1 LIKGLVM
8 RRPNILLLLPDQLR
22 GDWAGPGNAGG
33 VRTPNLDRL
42 IRGGVSFVNAIC
54 PSPICGPSRACLSTG
69 YEYDR
74 AGVRNNK
81 YSSSEHAPNMYR
93 QLRNAGYEVL
103 TCGKL
108 DLLKGEPDWGADGQ
122 HARSGVS
129 RLETLGFTGGLDSG
143 GKHAVFFAQR
153 DGHPEPYFAYL
164 RSRGLGDTHVQD
176 FARRKNLALG
186 VDALEFPGAGPN
198 YLNTETN
205 GLPQDAYC
213 DDWVGQCGLD
223 AIREAVAR
231 GRPWF
236 LQVNFPGPHE
246 PMDITA
252 EMAARVADREPPL
265 PHGSDALDPATH
277 RRIRRNYT
285 AMVENIDAIV
295 GRYVDAIG
303 ALGQLDD
310 TVIVFTSDH
319 GEMLGD
325 CGLWEKFV
333 PHQPSLHVPLV
344 LAGPGVAKGATVTA
358 PATLLDVHATALE
371 LAGAEQLRG
380 VDSRSLV
387 PVLSD
392 PSRAHR
398 ELVFSG
404 LGQWRVVYDGRFK
417 LVAGYDP
424 AVPRRVMENAE
435 FELAD
440 RSQWRLVEPAAD
452 PCETQDLSGRYPEVV
467 RRLREALVENAT
479 RAAPAS
485 PLPEFAPQFTP
496 RAAVE

>member
-1 LIKGLVM
+1 M
-8 RRPNILLLLPDQLR
+8 RLRPNILLLIPDQLR
-22 GDWAGPGNAGG
+22 GDWVGPGNPGG

-42 IRGGVSFVNAIC
+42 AQTGVNFVNAIC
-54 PSPICGPSRACLSTG
+54 PSPICGPSRACLLTG

-74 AGVRNNK
+74 AGVPNNK
-81 YSSSEHAPNMYR
+81 YSSPEHAPNMYR
-93 QLRNAGYEVL
+93 QLRDAGYEML

-108 DLLKGEPDWGADGQ
+108 DVLKGEPDWGADGQ

-129 RLETLGFTGGLDSG
+129 RLKTLGFTGGLDSG

-186 VDALEFPGAGPN
+186 ADALDFPGAGPN
-198 YLNTETN
+198 YLNTEPN
-205 GLPQDAYC
+205 ALPQDAYC
-213 DDWVGQCGLD
+213 DDWVGACGLQ
-223 AIREAVAR
+223 AIREAAAT

-246 PMDITA
+246 PMDITP
-252 EMAARVADREPPL
+252 EMAARVADREPP
-265 PHGSDALDPATH
+265 PPRGANSLDPDTH

-295 GRYVDAIG
+295 GRYVEAIAG
-303 ALGQLDD
+303 LGQLQD

-325 CGLWEKFV
+325 CDRWEKFV
-333 PHQPSLHVPLV
+333 PHQSSLHVPLV
-344 LAGPGVAKGATVTA
+344 FAGPGIAKGAAIAA
-358 PATLLDVHATALE
+358 PATLLDLHATILE
-371 LAGAEQLRG
+371 LAGAEHLRG

-392 PSRAHR
+392 PSMPHR
-398 ELVFSG
+398 DVVFSG
-404 LGQWRVVYDGRFK
+404 LGQWRTVYDGRFK
-417 LVAGYDP
+417 LVAGFDP
-424 AVPRRVMENAE
+424 AVPRRVMENAT
-435 FELAD
+435 FDLVD
-440 RSQWRLVEPAAD
+440 RSRWLLVEPAAD
-452 PCETQDLSGRYPEVV
+452 PCETVDLSARHPEIA

-479 RAAPAS
+479 RPAPA
-485 PLPEFAPQFTP
+485 LAP
-496 RAAVE
+496 A